1 MPGTTAF
8 AVISAIFC
16 RSSSS
21 AEEEQYNSPE
31 ATSRPAFR
39 LFDRLVRFGDA
50 LWLLGTVVTGT
61 IIAGRLSLSSDV
73 GQSIRM
79 KRKIV
84 INNHRLFPLAACRDL
99 FVSCASSSSQGLSG
113 PVSVSVQG
121 YKTNQTSGQVTTI
134 FAITNG
140 GPHDIR
146 FAIGTQI
153 RQSSG
158 WADSVSGSSN
168 QFNLSIDSDPVILA
182 DEAIGWCLWEF
193 PATAFPWRVY
203 ALCQKEYPEHWS
215 KSLRSILTATS

>member
-1 MPGTTAF
+1 MRVRCQARLLSLLF
-8 AVISAIFC
+8 QRFSAGHPPVPNKITG
-16 RSSSS
+16 
-21 AEEEQYNSPE
+21 AN
-31 ATSRPAFR
+31 SRPA
-39 LFDRLVRFGDA
+39 LPFDRRALRRRALVVGSRRRRHRRG
-50 LWLLGTVVTGT
+50 GC
-61 IIAGRLSLSSDV
+61 RCSSDV